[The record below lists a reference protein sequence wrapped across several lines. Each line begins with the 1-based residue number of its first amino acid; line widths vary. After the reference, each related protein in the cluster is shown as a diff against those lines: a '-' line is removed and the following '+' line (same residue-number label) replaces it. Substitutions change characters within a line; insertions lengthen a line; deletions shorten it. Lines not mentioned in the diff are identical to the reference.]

1 MSAIPWV
8 LGPRHFR
15 LYQCF
20 QVHPT
25 RNRAVVI
32 AEGGELGVARLSEG
46 GKMGGARLSGVG
58 GNGWGKTIPDLLA
71 VLLIQ

>member
-8 LGPRHFR
+8 LGPRHFQ

-32 AEGGELGVARLSEG
+32 AEGG
-46 GKMGGARLSGVG
+46 KMGGARLWRGGGGEREWVG
-58 GNGWGKTIPDLLA
+58 QDYTGSPRSPVNPIAPAGPF
-71 VLLIQ
+71 